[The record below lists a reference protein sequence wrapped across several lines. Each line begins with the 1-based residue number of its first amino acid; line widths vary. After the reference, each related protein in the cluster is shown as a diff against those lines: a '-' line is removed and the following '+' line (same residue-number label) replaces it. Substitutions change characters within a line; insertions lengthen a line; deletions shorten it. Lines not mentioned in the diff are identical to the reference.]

1 MPTGQRVRKPDD
13 GRLGPVEDLGQH
25 RLEVGVGRIIGPQR
39 KDAAGMQVLGEFA
52 YSRTCVE
59 RAVAGVQDVSRRVVD
74 IKQDGVIR
82 MAQRGI
88 TILDLAQLEA
98 LAQQENQA

>member
-1 MPTGQRVRKPDD
+1 LLGCSRQRVN
-13 GRLGPVEDLGQH
+13 VEL
-25 RLEVGVGRIIGPQR
+25 
-39 KDAAGMQVLGEFA
+39 KAM
-52 YSRTCVE
+52 E
-59 RAVAGVQDVSRRVVD
+59 R
-74 IKQDGVIR
+74 DGVIR

>member
-1 MPTGQRVRKPDD
+1 DMATLPLRARLAKQLLHLMRRFGPRTPQPAGEMPVGISLVQDEMAQLLGCSRQRVN
-13 GRLGPVEDLGQH
+13 VEL
-25 RLEVGVGRIIGPQR
+25 
-39 KDAAGMQVLGEFA
+39 KAM
-52 YSRTCVE
+52 E
-59 RAVAGVQDVSRRVVD
+59 R
-74 IKQDGVIR
+74 DGVIR